1 MYRVLKQ
8 TGSIYIQ
15 CDYRINHWIR
25 YMMDDIFGYEN
36 LRNEIVWKRRSSAN
50 NVIKNSF
57 LSNKDYI
64 IFYSKNKIHIFNT
77 QYSFDKLNK
86 EPYSKTD
93 KNGDVYRECQIVS
106 KTTNPLRT
114 LIFNG
119 KEYTNHYK
127 WTQETLNKRIA
138 EGYIIT
144 ENSKGDL
151 NYRIYL
157 KNNKGKMLD
166 DIWDD
171 VCFESRSIYDTQKP
185 KELLERI
192 IKASSNKGDIVADFF
207 MGSGTTGEV
216 ALELDRNFIGCDTG
230 DKACEIT
237 KTRLEGIA

>member
-1 MYRVLKQ
+1 
-8 TGSIYIQ
+8 
-15 CDYRINHWIR
+15 
-25 YMMDDIFGYEN
+25 MDDIFGYEN
-36 LRNEIVWKRRSSAN
+36 FRNEITWKRRSSAN

-64 IFYSKNKIHIFNT
+64 IFYSKSNVNLFNT
-77 QYSFDKLNK
+77 QYSYQKLNK
-86 EPYSKTD
+86 SPYSKMD
-93 KNGDVYRECQIVS
+93 QNGDLYRECQIVS

-127 WTQETLNKRIA
+127 WTQETLNKRIE

-157 KNNKGKMLD
+157 KDNKGKILD

-185 KELLERI
+185 IELMERI
-192 IKASSNKGDIVADFF
+192 IESSSNEGDIVADFF

-216 ALELDRNFIGCDTG
+216 AIKLGRKFIGCDIG
-230 DKACEIT
+230 ENACEIT
-237 KTRLEGIA
+237 KERLERIVK